1 MNPSMHDLG
10 KVIRVHPKR
19 GGQGAPEEPQPIYV
33 PVPVLPSEKAA
44 RRRKIWE
51 GPKPESEP
59 VTEPEKEPV
68 KVGGSDVLE

>member
-1 MNPSMHDLG
+1 MNIKGPLMHDIG

-19 GGQGAPEEPQPIYV
+19 VGQGAPEEPKPIYV

-51 GPKPESEP
+51 GPKPEP

-68 KVGGSDVLE
+68 KSGGE